1 MQNEGRGDPV
11 LQGRPSLREEAQNK
25 GGVQPDR
32 EEPLWGIR
40 PSARGKLRVEPQREE
55 AETSGR
61 SQAELNRRGDTEV
74 RTWRVSLGRKW
85 AEWRHN
91 CQLTDI

>member
-40 PSARGKLRVEPQREE
+40 PSARGKLVLRVDVQNEC
-55 AETSGR
+55 GIR
-61 SQAELNRRGDTEV
+61 SMGEIQSKDRGPVRRQSAV
-74 RTWRVSLGRKW
+74 
-85 AEWRHN
+85 
-91 CQLTDI
+91 